1 MLACKGS
8 VASQSILFRIIGI
21 TMFMCLAIVNM
32 VTCQGKVRGGHDDDH
47 NDGHDRGGHGGGHG
61 RGHNKD

>member
-1 MLACKGS
+1 MVP

-32 VTCQGKVRGGHDDDH
+32 VTSKGRGGHDDDH
-47 NDGHDRGGHGGGHG
+47 DDGHDRGGHGGGHG
-61 RGHNKD
+61 RGHDKD